1 MKQENK
7 LFDFSSK
14 MDNFKPKSYIVY
26 VSLPFYSQRT
36 ALHWAAS
43 YGNMEHVKMLIKQVS
58 NKETVRWSRHF
69 LLWKIIDLIHTS
81 LKLYL
86 VVYDE
91 NKNIWEILGQLV
103 FS

>member
-7 LFDFSSK
+7 LGYLIFPQK
-14 MDNFKPKSYIVY
+14 WVLLTKSYIVY
-26 VSLPFYSQRT
+26 VSLHFLSQRT

-69 LLWKIIDLIHTS
+69 LLWKIINLKHTRGLFLQIS
-81 LKLYL
+81 NLKLYL

-91 NKNIWEILGQLV
+91 K
-103 FS
+103 